1 MQNIDITER
10 LDTPFVKR
18 FNWNFEKTVWVL
30 LLILAVVTHFYML
43 GVRAM
48 SHDESL
54 HVLYSWKL
62 FDGQGY

>member
-1 MQNIDITER
+1 MQNIGITEN
-10 LDTPFVKR
+10 LDASFVKR
-18 FNWNFEKTVWVL
+18 FNWNSEKTAWAL
-30 LLILAVVTHFYML
+30 LLILAVVTHLYML

-62 FDGQGY
+62 YDGQG